1 MMNHSSDRT
10 AATNFFGP
18 MELLRTFY
26 RHKKKAIFCVASILA
41 LATLVLLYAPRTYR
55 SEARLF
61 LQVGRESVRLDP
73 TATTGK
79 TIALQQS
86 GRDNEIA
93 TAIEVMKSR
102 AIVEKAVD
110 ALTPA
115 VILGQGGTGKDGA
128 GKGAPNV
135 VADTVMAPLHYVI
148 GAIKSI
154 DPISAR
160 EEAIIQV
167 MRNLEVDAEF
177 DSTVVVLTYDAETP
191 QLAQQVM
198 TALVDSFR
206 TEHVRLHRTSG
217 SKPFFEEQR
226 SSLEVSLKQS
236 EEKLRDAKNK
246 MGVASIDARRS
257 TLEQHLSTIELRRN
271 SAIQQIAA
279 AEARIKALQAHTDSM
294 PERLHTSTRKMPNTG
309 TDALRAQLY
318 TVQVKLLDLESKY
331 SADHPL
337 VTSARD
343 QMKEAEEMLKGEV
356 AEREE
361 TVDSLNENH
370 RTLTLDLA
378 QAESQLAGLEA
389 EMTELNSQR
398 EQAVGD
404 LKQLNEF
411 EVELDQLERD
421 RTLAKTNFFL
431 YAEALEQTRMD
442 EALDAQS
449 ISNVNQA
456 QAPTLSE
463 KPVSPSK
470 LMVGALSLMFAA
482 TGTTALVLGC
492 EKLRTDKLQSQ
503 HAEAPATQVN
513 GVRTERHEYVPANP
527 R

>member
-10 AATNFFGP
+10 ATNFFGP

-110 ALTPA
+110 QLTPE
-115 VILGQGGTGKDGA
+115 VVLGWGGGGGDGKSE
-128 GKGAPNV
+128 PNQ

-154 DPISAR
+154 DPISPR
-160 EEAIIQV
+160 EEAIIQI
-167 MRNLEVDAEF
+167 MRNLEVEAEF
-177 DSTVVVLTYDAETP
+177 DSTVIVLTYDAETP

-198 TALVDSFR
+198 TSVVDAFR

-226 SSLEVSLKQS
+226 ASLETSLKQS

-279 AEARIKALQAHTDSM
+279 AEARIKSLQAHTDSM

-309 TDALRAQLY
+309 TDALRSQLY

-337 VTSARD
+337 VTSARA

-492 EKLRTDKLQSQ
+492 EKLRTDKVQRQQGES
-503 HAEAPATQVN
+503 PAAQVN

>member
-1 MMNHSSDRT
+1 MTNHSSDRT

-26 RHKKKAIFCVASILA
+26 RHKKKAIFCVASIMA

-110 ALTPA
+110 QLTPE
-115 VILGQGGTGKDGA
+115 VVLGWGGSADGKSE
-128 GKGAPNV
+128 PNQ
-135 VADTVMAPLHYVI
+135 VADTVMAPLNYVV
-148 GAIKSI
+148 GAIKNI
-154 DPISAR
+154 DPISPR
-160 EEAIIQV
+160 EEAIIQI

-177 DSTVVVLTYDAETP
+177 DSTVIVLTYDAETP

-198 TALVDSFR
+198 TSLVDSFR
-206 TEHVRLHRTSG
+206 TEHVRLHRTTG

-226 SSLEVSLKQS
+226 ASLEGSLKQS

-246 MGVASIDARRS
+246 MGVGSIEARRS
-257 TLEQHLSTIELRRN
+257 TLEQHLSTVELRRK

-279 AEARIKALQAHTDSM
+279 AEARIKALQAHTDAM

-404 LKQLNEF
+404 LKKLNEF
-411 EVELDQLERD
+411 EVELEQLERD
-421 RTLAKTNFFL
+421 RTLAKSNFFQ
-431 YAEALEQTRMD
+431 YAEALEQARMD
-442 EALDAQS
+442 EALDAQA

-492 EKLRTDKLQSQ
+492 EKLRTDKLQRQ
-503 HAEAPATQVN
+503 QGDAPAAPVN
-513 GVRTERHEYVPANP
+513 GVRAERHEYVPANP